1 MSPSIKWPNT
11 IHYGKEP
18 VVALARHIVGNA
30 TSVVLVEHRPPRPA
44 PKSPEPAPRAKPSAK
59 PRAKPAGSPLLSWA
73 ALLDDDAEEPSV
85 SVAVPAPTVT

>member
-30 TSVVLVEHRPPRPA
+30 TSVVLVEHPPSS
-44 PKSPEPAPRAKPSAK
+44 PKSPVPAPTAKPTVESV
-59 PRAKPAGSPLLSWA
+59 RSPLLSWA